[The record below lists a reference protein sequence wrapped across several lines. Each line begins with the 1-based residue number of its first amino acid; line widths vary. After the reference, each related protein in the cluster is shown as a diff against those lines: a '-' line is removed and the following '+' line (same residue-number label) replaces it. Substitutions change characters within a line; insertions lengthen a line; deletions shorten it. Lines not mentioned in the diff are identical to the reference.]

1 MRRLLLSYSF
11 AISLLA
17 AFITPF
23 ILDNVFSGVN
33 IIAEGQLPAAIGV
46 CFALFWITTLVVG
59 VKFVPPGDA
68 EEAPWTEDE
77 NDTSRES
84 GTVKWFNVT
93 KGFGFITRDQ
103 GDDVFVHFRSI
114 RGKGHR
120 SLLEGQRVRFT
131 VTESDKGMQAEDVS
145 VVS

>member
-1 MRRLLLSYSF
+1 MRKLLLSYSF
-11 AISLLA
+11 IVSLLA
-17 AFITPF
+17 AIATPY
-23 ILDNVFSGVN
+23 ILDNVIPGTN
-33 IIAEGQLPAAIGV
+33 LTNQLPLSIGT
-46 CFALFWITTLVVG
+46 CFVLFWVVSLVVG
-59 VKFVPPGDA
+59 VKFVAPGDA
-68 EEAPWTEDE
+68 EEATWIEDE
-77 NDTSRES
+77 DDPSRES

-120 SLLEGQRVRFT
+120 SLLEGQRVRFA

-145 VVS
+145 VVG

>member
-1 MRRLLLSYSF
+1 MRKLLLSYSF
-11 AISLLA
+11 IVSLVAAIA
-17 AFITPF
+17 TPF
-23 ILDNVFSGVN
+23 ILESVITDINLT
-33 IIAEGQLPAAIGV
+33 AQLPITIGV
-46 CFALFWITTLVVG
+46 LFVLFWVVSLVVG
-59 VKFVPPGDA
+59 VKFVPQGDA
-68 EEAPWTEDE
+68 EEANWVEDE
-77 NDTSRES
+77 DDPSRES

-120 SLLEGQRVRFT
+120 SLLEGQRVRFA

-145 VVS
+145 VVG